1 MFKVFE
7 RELGETPEKFE
18 RRINIFLK
26 ATDYV
31 IDSWMGS
38 SDHGVIVS
46 VVLQM
51 KEDDED
57 AIE

>member
-46 VVLQM
+46 AVLQM
-51 KEDDED
+51 KEDDDD